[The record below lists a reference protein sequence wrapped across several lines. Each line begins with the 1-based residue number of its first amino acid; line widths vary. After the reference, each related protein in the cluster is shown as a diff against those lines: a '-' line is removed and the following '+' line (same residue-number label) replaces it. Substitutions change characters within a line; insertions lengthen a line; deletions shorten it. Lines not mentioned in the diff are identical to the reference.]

1 MQVAEL
7 KSQLPQGWGERG
19 LRGYGSSSGVPCFTW
34 QLVNFK
40 RMGFFKKKKATNKT
54 NLNLLDLKPQA
65 VSATV
70 PCLPAYIL
78 YMCIRHADYI
88 NNDQKVHSLL
98 TSTIN
103 GIKKVLKVR
112 VCFLLSWG

>member
-1 MQVAEL
+1 MLTV
-7 KSQLPQGWGERG
+7 SLPVGEFWED
-19 LRGYGSSSGVPCFTW
+19 LQT
-34 QLVNFK
+34 
-40 RMGFFKKKKATNKT
+40 KKPS
-54 NLNLLDLKPQA
+54 LNLLDLKPQA

-88 NNDQKVHSLL
+88 NDDQKVHSLL

-103 GIKKVLKVR
+103 GIKKVLR
-112 VCFLLSWG
+112 VDINFLLTWG